1 MMDQIFQDMMKRY
14 IEAYSKTE
22 EFQKGMLLSMLN
34 IFNNKNLEEAITR
47 DNQDPFNSS
56 LKDIKHISKEL
67 SIILNQ
73 THNTINIEQ
82 CKVICGTVLNI
93 TKLLEI
99 AKTTT
104 ISTLDITEKID
115 LIYEEIS
122 LLNIRRRALSKEE
135 FLSIEADEYDNQESF
150 DNLFYTPLERAS
162 ESRLKKYGYSVAW
175 DSPLSTKKRQELL
188 QGLIE
193 SGKVSRGYVISY
205 LKHNIQI
212 NGKKE
217 SNEFAVMKW
226 KEDLDFVY
234 KL

>member
-1 MMDQIFQDMMKRY
+1 MDQIFQDMMKNY

-34 IFNNKNLEEAITR
+34 IFNKKNLEEAIIR
-47 DNQDPFNSS
+47 INQNPLNTS
-56 LKDIKHISKEL
+56 LNDIKHISKEL

-73 THNTINIEQ
+73 KHNTINIDQ
-82 CKVICGTVLNI
+82 CKIICGTVLSI
-93 TKLLEI
+93 TSLLEL
-99 AKTTT
+99 AKT
-104 ISTLDITEKID
+104 SLFTLDITERID
-115 LIYEEIS
+115 SVYEDIS
-122 LLNIRRRALSKEE
+122 LLNIRRRTLSKEE
-135 FLSIEADEYDNQESF
+135 FLSLASSEYDNQEAF
-150 DNLFYTPLERAS
+150 DDPFYTPPERAS

-226 KEDLDFVY
+226 KEDLEFIY
-234 KL
+234 NL

>member
-1 MMDQIFQDMMKRY
+1 MDQIFQDMMKRY
-14 IEAYSKTE
+14 IETYSKTE

-34 IFNNKNLEEAITR
+34 LFNDKNLEEATAR
-47 DNQDPFNSS
+47 SNKNPLNSS
-56 LKDIKHISKEL
+56 FNDIKYISKEL

-73 THNTINIEQ
+73 NHNTINIDQ
-82 CKVICGTVLNI
+82 CRIICGSVLNI
-93 TKLLEI
+93 TQLLEI
-99 AKTTT
+99 TKATSP
-104 ISTLDITEKID
+104 STPDITDKINS
-115 LIYEEIS
+115 IYDEIS
-122 LLNIRRRALSKEE
+122 LLNIRRRILSKEE
-135 FLSIEADEYDNQESF
+135 FLSIEPNEYDSQESF
-150 DNLFYTPLERAS
+150 DSLFHTPPERAS
-162 ESRLKKYGYSVAW
+162 ESRLKKYGYSVAL

-193 SGKVSRGYVISY
+193 SRKVSRGYVISY